1 MITNEND
8 NFINRRASFWDNW
21 KHDLAS
27 AIKSFEAQSGE
38 KFVNDDDKQYINTV
52 HTLLKNALVTCMR
65 RYHEVLGEQ
74 LSAFENGGLLVSKEV
89 KK

>member
-1 MITNEND
+1 MIREDD

-21 KHDLAS
+21 KHDLAG

-38 KFVNDDDKQYINTV
+38 KFVDSSDKQYIQTV
-52 HTLLKNALVTCMR
+52 HNLLKNALVACMR

-74 LSAFENGGLLVSKEV
+74 LDALGNGQEV
-89 KK
+89 RE